1 MAPRDGGR
9 DRLESVNSDSF
20 AFEESKGDGEV
31 HKKEEDFLYGL
42 LTSKS
47 LQRWHVIKYNKKN
60 KQKERILC
68 FDGFNIR
75 HEKVQVKESF
85 FSSLI
90 PDRLLK
96 SSNSKGKPIS

>member
-1 MAPRDGGR
+1 M
-9 DRLESVNSDSF
+9 
-20 AFEESKGDGEV
+20 

-42 LTSKS
+42 LTSKT
-47 LQRWHVIKYNKKN
+47 LQRWPVTKFNKKG
-60 KQKERILC
+60 KPKDRIIC
-68 FDGFNIR
+68 IDGFNIR

-96 SSNSKGKPIS
+96 GSNSKGKPIS